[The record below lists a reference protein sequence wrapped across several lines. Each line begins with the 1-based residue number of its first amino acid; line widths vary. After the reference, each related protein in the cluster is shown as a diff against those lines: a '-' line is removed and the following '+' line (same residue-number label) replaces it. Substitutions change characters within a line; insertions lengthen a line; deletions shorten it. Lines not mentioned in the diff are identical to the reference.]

1 MTSESIKSFIIE
13 HRPRLQCANFFL
25 QFSEGLIGGD
35 QEREK
40 INVILSESSVEISRQ
55 VDEDDLGEEEAVSEG
70 TSNMNNKSSSKGRG
84 VVVVSIEGHL
94 DVLTN
99 SLSALV
105 ARDGYLSFR
114 VNTNAKSFGMEVLGT
129 PGMDRLHGFKKL
141 AVNVTADKEYLIL
154 CSNCTGEVGRGRWT
168 RIFELPSENF
178 DSGDWFCHKHVSFD
192 VSSPK
197 VEELFYGYYYA
208 LVNLRVLAE
217 ERVVTK
223 TQLVYCKRCLQF
235 LGQRTGEEG
244 QGVRVWNEN
253 AMVKEVGE
261 QKEAAVNVLQGRPSL
276 MGNFQNLI
284 RKIIHDFEFVDKF
297 TCLLPTMHKL
307 LVKSIR
313 TDSSKEV
320 PSVHLLVQVMDMGL
334 DILQWQGGVLR
345 KQCAMKLLYCFV
357 DSAEEDQM
365 LKYWE
370 NDQNVHPLQV
380 SPKMFEELLQ
390 TLRDNSKLVPGV
402 YRHNYGFDLSYLFVE
417 AQED

>member
-1 MTSESIKSFIIE
+1 MTSERIKSLIIE

-25 QFSEGLIGGD
+25 QFSDGLIGS
-35 QEREK
+35 EK
-40 INVILSESSVEISRQ
+40 INVILREGSVEISRQ
-55 VDEDDLGEEEAVSEG
+55 EEDEEEKAVSEG
-70 TSNMNNKSSSKGRG
+70 TSNKNNHKSSNMGRG

-114 VNTNAKSFGMEVLGT
+114 VNTNAKCFGMEVLGT
-129 PGMDRLHGFKKL
+129 VPGSDRLLGFEKL
-141 AVNVTADKEYLIL
+141 VVNVSTDKEYLIR
-154 CSNCTGEVGRGRWT
+154 CSNCTGEVGRARWT

-192 VSSPK
+192 VSTPK

-208 LVNLRVLAE
+208 MVNLRVLAE
-217 ERVVTK
+217 GKVVK
-223 TQLVYCKRCLQF
+223 KEQLVYCKRCLQF

-253 AMVKEVGE
+253 ATLKEVISEQEEGNGE
-261 QKEAAVNVLQGRPSL
+261 MNVLQGRSSL

-334 DILQWQGGVLR
+334 DIFQWHGGVLK
-345 KQCAMKLLYCFV
+345 KQRAMKLLYCFV

-365 LKYWE
+365 LKYWV

-380 SPKMFEELLQ
+380 SPKMFEELLE
-390 TLRDNSKLVPGV
+390 TLRENSRLVPGV
-402 YRHNYGFDLSYLFVE
+402 YRHNYGFDLSYLFVD
-417 AQED
+417 QE